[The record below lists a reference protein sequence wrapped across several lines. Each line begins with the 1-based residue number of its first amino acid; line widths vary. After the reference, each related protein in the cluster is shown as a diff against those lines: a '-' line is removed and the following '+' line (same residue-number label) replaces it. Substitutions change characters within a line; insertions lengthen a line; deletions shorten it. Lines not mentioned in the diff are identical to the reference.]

1 MLRCC
6 ELGSRSLAAP
16 DWCGKCRAKSNAPPA
31 RAFGRSREKRPAW
44 TCAAC
49 HKAGGKSGF
58 GGTIGGTPSTM
69 QPVLC
74 AKSVNYAGFVRAPVP
89 PSPSLAKSIPRNAFQ
104 HHRPTVGVATRIPA
118 HRPYGPSFRA
128 RRTWIP
134 ACAGGRR
141 IESPHSQRRG
151 KLPCLIAWQTCR
163 IYSGQRRAFAGMMP
177 RQSNP
182 HLPPMGE

>member
-89 PSPSLAKSIPRNAFQ
+89 PSPSLAKSKPIKNFWR
-104 HHRPTVGVATRIPA
+104 HRPAGWSCGALPCASALRPLGAASPKGMRDSAVASPLSPPLLYER
-118 HRPYGPSFRA
+118 GPSLGERS
-128 RRTWIP
+128 R
-134 ACAGGRR
+134 
-141 IESPHSQRRG
+141 SQRDFG
-151 KLPCLIAWQTCR
+151 
-163 IYSGQRRAFAGMMP
+163 
-177 RQSNP
+177 
-182 HLPPMGE
+182 